1 MIQNLQIK
9 RREKLKLKMEQSNN
23 LSEFS
28 LIFKYALKDLS
39 RNYKKL
45 SSIIVTLFISLFILS
60 AIFTIEDSLKKEL
73 NDNAKALLGGDL
85 EIDYNRNQGNLRL
98 VDRVKEF
105 STISQ
110 MIEFSTMVST
120 TNREKNKSLFTRIK
134 TVDTKY
140 PLYGTVEYE
149 PVGAFDRMHN
159 EANTVLINQSLSK
172 NLNLKIND
180 QVNVQ
185 DQLFTVIGIVKS
197 VPDVSGFVAFG
208 DWALAGE
215 QTLEI
220 LKLNGIGSFL
230 NYEYKVKFNEND
242 DPKKIKQRIESIF
255 KEDQKVKL
263 RYPENSASGLKRII
277 NNFSQFLSLVS
288 ISAMLIAGIGI
299 ANTLLSFINQN
310 NMSIAVRKAVGFYS
324 GNIKT
329 LYYLQLLILLFVI
342 TALAYGFSFLIVP
355 IVDQYLSDGLGLNIL
370 PLFSFVNFV
379 KIFLVG
385 LLVLVIFSIP
395 TINSIDQ
402 IKASNLFRNVF
413 QNLEFYYTKKSI
425 AFSLILLSILVLI
438 FSLGSEN
445 PTYSLGYFAAFF
457 LCLGV
462 FFLLSKLIIFFL
474 KKYKSTQ
481 IISLKV
487 SIKNITQSKSI
498 TPITVMSLGLGVTL
512 LLTLALVGTNFKRE
526 IAKSIPDI
534 APDYFFVGIQKGER
548 DIFETNIFNMDPK
561 AKIEVVPMVSSGII
575 KINGVNPNTYI
586 KSDNDSYWVIGSDR
600 RSSWVDEVP
609 KDNPLTDGEWW
620 DLTKPN
626 KLQISLD
633 AKVARDFKIN
643 LGDVF
648 TLNIYG
654 REIEGNIVN
663 FREVNYRDLSI
674 NFAMLFNPQFANNIP
689 HEYLATA
696 KFDNIEKF
704 NEISMLETLPSLSM
718 IKIAD
723 YLNKVTS
730 VLNKVFIAVTL
741 ISAITIVIGLIVISS
756 AIMVQGK
763 VKEFQNLVF
772 KILGFSKKDIILSSI
787 IEFIIIFKSVIL
799 IAIFFAVIASK
810 FIMENIFE
818 LIWKFDFDVLIKLS
832 FSIGFVTLILIM
844 LTNLKYLNPK
854 VYPIIRNQ

>member
-1 MIQNLQIK
+1 M
-9 RREKLKLKMEQSNN
+9 EKLNN
-23 LSEFS
+23 PSELN
-28 LIFKYALKDLS
+28 LIFRYALKDLS

-85 EIDYNRNQGNLRL
+85 EIDYNRNKGNLEL
-98 VDRVKEF
+98 VDKVKEF
-105 STISQ
+105 ATISQ

-140 PLYGTVEYE
+140 PLYGDVNYE
-149 PVGAFDRMHN
+149 PAGAFDRMHN
-159 EANTVLINQSLSK
+159 EPNTLLINESLSK
-172 NLNLKIND
+172 NLNLKINEKIK
-180 QVNVQ
+180 VQ
-185 DQLFTVIGIVKS
+185 NQLFTIIGIVKS

-230 NYEYKVKFNEND
+230 NYEYKVKF
-242 DPKKIKQRIESIF
+242 DPTADADKLEKKIENIF
-255 KEDQKVKL
+255 KDDQKVKL

-329 LYYLQLLILLFVI
+329 LYYLQLLILLLVI
-342 TALAYGFSFLIVP
+342 TTFAYGSSFLIVP
-355 IVDQYLSDGLGLNIL
+355 VVDQYLSDGLGLNVS
-370 PLFSFVNFV
+370 PVFSVLNFI

-395 TINSIDQ
+395 TISSIDQ
-402 IKASNLFRNVF
+402 VKASNLFRNVF
-413 QNLEFYYTKKSI
+413 QNLEFYYSKKSI
-425 AFSLILLSILVLI
+425 TLSLILLSILVLL
-438 FSLGSEN
+438 FSFGSER
-445 PTYSLGYFAAFF
+445 PIYSLGYFVAFF
-457 LCLGV
+457 VCLIV
-462 FFLLSKLIIFFL
+462 FFLLSKIIIYFL
-474 KKYKSTQ
+474 KKFKSTSN
-481 IISLKV
+481 ISLKV
-487 SIKNITQSKSI
+487 SIKNITQTKSI
-498 TPITVMSLGLGVTL
+498 TPITIMSLGLGVTL
-512 LLTLALVGTNFKRE
+512 LLTLALVGTNFQRE

-534 APDYFFVGIQKGER
+534 APDYFFVGIQKGEKK
-548 DIFETNIFNMDPK
+548 IFEENILKMDAN

-586 KSDNDSYWVIGSDR
+586 KPDNDSYWVIGSDR
-600 RSSWVDEVP
+600 RSSWVDDIPE
-609 KDNPLTDGEWW
+609 DNPLTDGVWW
-620 DLTKPN
+620 DLTKPD

-633 AKVARDFKIN
+633 AEVAKNLNIK

-654 REIEGNIVN
+654 REIDGEIVN
-663 FREVNYRDLSI
+663 FRAVDYRDLSI

-696 KFDNIEKF
+696 KFEMIDKF
-704 NEISMLETLPSLSM
+704 DETSMLEVLPSLSM

-723 YLNKVTS
+723 YLNKVTD

-741 ISAITIVIGLIVISS
+741 ISAVTIIIGLIVISS

-763 VKEFQNLVF
+763 IKEYQNLVF
-772 KILGFSKKDIILSSI
+772 KILGFSKKEVILSSL
-787 IEFIIIFKSVIL
+787 IEFVIIFKSVIL

-818 LIWKFDFDVLIKLS
+818 LVWAFDFKVLFNLGL
-832 FSIGFVTLILIM
+832 SIGLVTLALIM
-844 LTNLKYLNPK
+844 ITNLKYLNPK
-854 VYPIIRNQ
+854 VYPLIRNQ

>member
-1 MIQNLQIK
+1 M
-9 RREKLKLKMEQSNN
+9 EKLNN
-23 LSEFS
+23 PSELN

-45 SSIIVTLFISLFILS
+45 ASIIITLFISLFILS

-85 EIDYNRNQGNLRL
+85 EIDFNRNEGNLEL
-98 VDRVKEF
+98 VNQVKEF
-105 STISQ
+105 ATISQ

-120 TNREKNKSLFTRIK
+120 IGREKNKSLFTRIK

-140 PLYGTVEYE
+140 PLYGSVDYE
-149 PVGAFDRMHN
+149 PAGAFDRMHN
-159 EANTVLINQSLSK
+159 EPNTLLINESLSK

-180 QVNVQ
+180 KIKVQ
-185 DQLFTVIGIVKS
+185 NQLFTIIGVVKS

-208 DWALAGE
+208 DWALAGD

-230 NYEYKVKFNEND
+230 NYEYKVKFNESD
-242 DPKKIKQRIESIF
+242 DPNKIEKRIKNLF
-255 KEDQKVKL
+255 KDDQKAQL
-263 RYPENSASGLKRII
+263 RYPENSASGLKEII

-329 LYYLQLLILLFVI
+329 LYYLQLLILLLLI
-342 TALAYGFSFLIVP
+342 TIFAYSSSFLLVP
-355 IVDQYLSDGLGLNIL
+355 IVDQYLSDGLGLNVS
-370 PLFSFVNFV
+370 PVFSIINFI

-385 LLVLVIFSIP
+385 LLVLIIFSIP
-395 TINSIDQ
+395 TISSIDQ
-402 IKASNLFRNVF
+402 VKASNLFRNVF
-413 QNLEFYYTKKSI
+413 QNLEFYYSKKSAALSI
-425 AFSLILLSILVLI
+425 ILLSVLVFL
-438 FSLGSEN
+438 FSVRSEN
-445 PTYSLGYFAAFF
+445 PIYSLGYFVAFF
-457 LCLGV
+457 VCLIV
-462 FFLLSKLIIFFL
+462 FFLLSKIIIYFL
-474 KKYKSTQ
+474 KKFKSSSN
-481 IISLKV
+481 ISLKV
-487 SIKNITQSKSI
+487 SIKNITQTKSI
-498 TPITVMSLGLGVTL
+498 TPITIMSLGLGVTL
-512 LLTLALVGTNFKRE
+512 LLTLSLVGTNFKRE

-534 APDYFFVGIQKGER
+534 APDYFFVGIQKGEKNK
-548 DIFETNIFNMDPK
+548 FENNILQMDPN
-561 AKIEVVPMVSSGII
+561 AKIEVVPMVSSGIT
-575 KINGVNPNTYI
+575 KINGINPNTYI
-586 KSDNDSYWVIGSDR
+586 KPGDDSYWVIGSDR
-600 RSSWVDEVP
+600 RSSWVDEIP
-609 KDNPLTDGEWW
+609 KDNPLTEGEWW
-620 DLTKPN
+620 DLSKPDQ
-626 KLQISLD
+626 LQISLD
-633 AKVARDFKIN
+633 AEVAKDLNIK

-654 REIEGNIVN
+654 REVDGEIVN
-663 FREVNYRDLSI
+663 FRAVDYRDLNI

-696 KFDNIEKF
+696 KFETIEKF
-704 NEISMLETLPSLSM
+704 DETLMLELLPSLSM

-723 YLNKVTS
+723 YLNKVTD
-730 VLNKVFIAVTL
+730 VLNKVFVAVTL
-741 ISAITIVIGLIVISS
+741 ISAVTIIIGLIVISS

-763 VKEFQNLVF
+763 VKEYQNLVF
-772 KILGFSKKDIILSSI
+772 KILGFSKKEVILSSL
-787 IEFIIIFKSVIL
+787 IEFVIIFKSVIL

-818 LIWKFDFDVLIKLS
+818 LVWAFDFKVLFNLGL
-832 FSIGFVTLILIM
+832 SIGLVTLTLIM

-854 VYPIIRNQ
+854 VYPLIRNQ

>member
-1 MIQNLQIK
+1 M
-9 RREKLKLKMEQSNN
+9 EKLNN
-23 LSEFS
+23 PSELN

-45 SSIIVTLFISLFILS
+45 SSIIITLFISLFILS

-85 EIDYNRNQGNLRL
+85 EIDYNRNEGNLEL
-98 VDRVKEF
+98 VNQVKEF
-105 STISQ
+105 TTISQ

-120 TNREKNKSLFTRIK
+120 IDREKNKSLFTRIK

-140 PLYGTVEYE
+140 PLYGTVDYE
-149 PVGAFDRMHN
+149 PAGAFDRMHN
-159 EANTVLINQSLSK
+159 EPNTLLINESLSK
-172 NLNLKIND
+172 NLNLKINEKIK
-180 QVNVQ
+180 VQ
-185 DQLFTVIGIVKS
+185 NQLFTIIGIVKS

-208 DWALAGE
+208 DWALAGD

-230 NYEYKVKFNEND
+230 NYEYKVKFSEAD
-242 DPKKIKQRIESIF
+242 DADKIEKKIENIF
-255 KEDQKVKL
+255 KDDQKVKL

-329 LYYLQLLILLFVI
+329 LYYLQLFILLLVI
-342 TALAYGFSFLIVP
+342 TTFAYGSSFLIVP
-355 IVDQYLSDGLGLNIL
+355 FVDQYLSDGLGLNVS
-370 PLFSFVNFV
+370 PVFSIINFI

-385 LLVLVIFSIP
+385 LLVLIIFSIP
-395 TINSIDQ
+395 TISSIDQ
-402 IKASNLFRNVF
+402 VKASNLFRNVF
-413 QNLEFYYTKKSI
+413 QNLEFYYSKKST
-425 AFSLILLSILVLI
+425 ALSLILLSILVLL
-438 FSLGSEN
+438 FSFGSER
-445 PTYSLGYFAAFF
+445 PIYSLGYFVAFF
-457 LCLGV
+457 VCLIV
-462 FFLLSKLIIFFL
+462 FFLLSKIIIYFL
-474 KKYKSTQ
+474 KKFKSTSN
-481 IISLKV
+481 ISLKV
-487 SIKNITQSKSI
+487 SIKNITQTKSI
-498 TPITVMSLGLGVTL
+498 TPITIMSLGLGVTL
-512 LLTLALVGTNFKRE
+512 LLTLALVGTNFQRE

-534 APDYFFVGIQKGER
+534 APDYFFVGIQKGEKE
-548 DIFETNIFNMDPK
+548 IFEKNILNMDAN

-575 KINGVNPNTYI
+575 KINGINPNTYI
-586 KSDNDSYWVIGSDR
+586 KPDNDSYWVIGSDR
-600 RSSWVDEVP
+600 RSSWVDEIP
-609 KDNPLTDGEWW
+609 EDNPLTEGQWW

-626 KLQISLD
+626 QLQISLD
-633 AKVARDFKIN
+633 AEVAKNLNIK

-654 REIEGNIVN
+654 REIDGEIVN
-663 FREVNYRDLSI
+663 FRAVDYRDLSI

-696 KFDNIEKF
+696 KFETIEKF
-704 NEISMLETLPSLSM
+704 DETSMLDVLPSLSM

-723 YLNKVTS
+723 YLNKVTD

-741 ISAITIVIGLIVISS
+741 ISAVTIIIGLIVISS

-763 VKEFQNLVF
+763 VKEYQNLVF
-772 KILGFSKKDIILSSI
+772 KILGFSKKEVILSSL
-787 IEFIIIFKSVIL
+787 IEFLIIFNSVIL
-799 IAIFFAVIASK
+799 IATFFAVTASK

-818 LIWKFDFDVLIKLS
+818 LVWAFDFKVLFNLGL
-832 FSIGFVTLILIM
+832 SIGLVTLALIM
-844 LTNLKYLNPK
+844 ITNLKYLSPK
-854 VYPIIRNQ
+854 VYPMIRNQ

>member
-1 MIQNLQIK
+1 M
-9 RREKLKLKMEQSNN
+9 EKLNN
-23 LSEFS
+23 LSEFN
-28 LIFKYALKDLS
+28 LIIKYALKDLS

-45 SSIIVTLFISLFILS
+45 TSIIVTLFISLFILS

-85 EIDYNRNQGNLRL
+85 EIDYNRNEGSLKL
-98 VDRVKEF
+98 VNQVKEF
-105 STISQ
+105 ATVSQ

-120 TNREKNKSLFTRIK
+120 IGRDKNKSLFTRIK

-140 PLYGTVEYE
+140 PLYGSVDYE
-149 PVGAFDRMHN
+149 PAGAFDRMHN
-159 EANTVLINQSLSK
+159 EPNTLLINESLSK
-172 NLNLKIND
+172 NLNLKINEKIK
-180 QVNVQ
+180 VQ
-185 DQLFTVIGIVKS
+185 NQLFTIIGIVKS

-208 DWALAGE
+208 DWALAGD

-230 NYEYKVKFNEND
+230 NYEYKIKFNETD
-242 DPKKIKQRIESIF
+242 DAGKIEKKIENIF
-255 KEDQKVKL
+255 KDDQKVKL

-329 LYYLQLLILLFVI
+329 LYYLQLFILLLVI
-342 TALAYGFSFLIVP
+342 TTFAYGSSFLIVP
-355 IVDQYLSDGLGLNIL
+355 FIDQYLSDGLGLNVS
-370 PLFSFVNFV
+370 PVFSIINFI

-385 LLVLVIFSIP
+385 LLVLIIFSIP
-395 TINSIDQ
+395 TISSIDQ
-402 IKASNLFRNVF
+402 VKASNLFRNVF
-413 QNLEFYYTKKSI
+413 QNLEFYYSKKS
-425 AFSLILLSILVLI
+425 AALSLILLSILVLL
-438 FSLGSEN
+438 FSFGSER
-445 PTYSLGYFAAFF
+445 PIYSLGYFVAFF
-457 LCLGV
+457 VCLIV
-462 FFLLSKLIIFFL
+462 FFLLSKIIIYFL
-474 KKYKSTQ
+474 RKFKSTSN
-481 IISLKV
+481 ISLKV
-487 SIKNITQSKSI
+487 SIKNITQTKSI
-498 TPITVMSLGLGVTL
+498 TPITIMSLGLGVTL
-512 LLTLALVGTNFKRE
+512 LLTLALVGTNFQRE

-534 APDYFFVGIQKGER
+534 APDYFFVGIQKGEKE
-548 DIFETNIFNMDPK
+548 IFEKNILNMDAN

-575 KINGVNPNTYI
+575 KINGINPNTYI
-586 KSDNDSYWVIGSDR
+586 KPDNDSYWVIGSDR

-609 KDNPLTDGEWW
+609 EDNPLTEGKWW
-620 DLTKPN
+620 DITKPN

-633 AKVARDFKIN
+633 AEVAKNLNIK

-654 REIEGNIVN
+654 REIDGEIVN
-663 FREVNYRDLSI
+663 FRAVDYRDLSI

-696 KFDNIEKF
+696 KFETIEKF
-704 NEISMLETLPSLSM
+704 DETSMLDVLPSLSM

-723 YLNKVTS
+723 YLNKVTD

-741 ISAITIVIGLIVISS
+741 ISAVTIIIGLIVISS

-763 VKEFQNLVF
+763 VKEYQNLVF
-772 KILGFSKKDIILSSI
+772 KILGFSKKEVILSSL
-787 IEFIIIFKSVIL
+787 IEFLIIFNSVIL
-799 IAIFFAVIASK
+799 IATFFAVTASK

-818 LIWKFDFDVLIKLS
+818 LVWAFDFKVLFNLGL
-832 FSIGFVTLILIM
+832 SIGLVTLALIM
-844 LTNLKYLNPK
+844 ITNLKYLNPK
-854 VYPIIRNQ
+854 VYPMIRNQ

>member
-1 MIQNLQIK
+1 M
-9 RREKLKLKMEQSNN
+9 EKLNN
-23 LSEFS
+23 PSELN
-28 LIFKYALKDLS
+28 LIFRYALKDLS

-85 EIDYNRNQGNLRL
+85 EIDYNRNKGNLEL
-98 VDRVKEF
+98 VDKVKEF
-105 STISQ
+105 ATISQ

-140 PLYGTVEYE
+140 PLYGDVNYE
-149 PVGAFDRMHN
+149 PAGAFDRMHI
-159 EANTVLINQSLSK
+159 EPNTLLINESLSK
-172 NLNLKIND
+172 NLNLKINEKIK
-180 QVNVQ
+180 VQ
-185 DQLFTVIGIVKS
+185 NQLFTIIGIVKS

-230 NYEYKVKFNEND
+230 NYEYKVKF
-242 DPKKIKQRIESIF
+242 DPTADADKLEKKIENIF
-255 KEDQKVKL
+255 QDDQKVKL

-329 LYYLQLLILLFVI
+329 LYYLQLLILLLVI
-342 TALAYGFSFLIVP
+342 TTFAYGSSFLIVP
-355 IVDQYLSDGLGLNIL
+355 IVDQYLSDGLGLNVS
-370 PLFSFVNFV
+370 PVFSVLNFI

-395 TINSIDQ
+395 TISSIDQ
-402 IKASNLFRNVF
+402 VKASNLFRNVF
-413 QNLEFYYTKKSI
+413 QNLEFYYSKKSI
-425 AFSLILLSILVLI
+425 TLSLILLSILVLL
-438 FSLGSEN
+438 FSFGSER
-445 PTYSLGYFAAFF
+445 PIYSLGYFVAFF
-457 LCLGV
+457 VCLIV
-462 FFLLSKLIIFFL
+462 FFLLSKIIIYFL
-474 KKYKSTQ
+474 KKFKSTSN
-481 IISLKV
+481 ISLKV
-487 SIKNITQSKSI
+487 SIKNITQTKSI
-498 TPITVMSLGLGVTL
+498 TPITIMSLGLGVTL
-512 LLTLALVGTNFKRE
+512 LLTLALVGTNFQRE

-534 APDYFFVGIQKGER
+534 APDYFFVGIQKGEKK
-548 DIFETNIFNMDPK
+548 IFEENILKMDAN

-586 KSDNDSYWVIGSDR
+586 KPDNDSYWVIGSDR
-600 RSSWVDEVP
+600 RSSWVDDIPE
-609 KDNPLTDGEWW
+609 DNPLTKGVWW
-620 DLTKPN
+620 DLAKPD

-633 AKVARDFKIN
+633 AEVAKNLNIK

-654 REIEGNIVN
+654 REIDGEIVN
-663 FREVNYRDLSI
+663 FRAVDYRDLSI

-696 KFDNIEKF
+696 KFEMIDKF
-704 NEISMLETLPSLSM
+704 DETSMLEVLPSLSM

-723 YLNKVTS
+723 YLNKVTD

-741 ISAITIVIGLIVISS
+741 ISAVTIIIGLIVISS

-763 VKEFQNLVF
+763 VKEYQNLVF
-772 KILGFSKKDIILSSI
+772 KILGFSKKEVILSSL
-787 IEFIIIFKSVIL
+787 IEFVIIFKSVIL
-799 IAIFFAVIASK
+799 IAIIFAVIASK

-818 LIWKFDFDVLIKLS
+818 LVWAFDFKVLIYLS
-832 FSIGFVTLILIM
+832 LSIGTVTLLLIM

-854 VYPIIRNQ
+854 VYPLIRNQ